1 MAAYSRRGSNVT
13 FSRCYRRECTG
24 GANCGMMAN
33 MPKPLISLVMMVKD
47 EAASIVASIESC
59 RPFVDR
65 IVILDTGSTDGT
77 QKLARGAAGDVSF
90 ELYEEPFVDYGS
102 TRNRALFLAG
112 EETVFTIMLSGD
124 ETLERGDALRSF
136 CESVRTMPMPAF
148 LLEVD
153 FGEQCIYASTRLAR
167 AGSGWRYVGRVHE
180 VMVGP
185 EGEAADMV
193 VPDARIRHRKSC
205 TSGQDKRK
213 WERDLELLLADHQ
226 SEPTN
231 PRTVFYLAQTYQCLG
246 KLEKASKFYARRAQ
260 MQGWSE
266 ETYMALFRRAEC
278 RELMGDV
285 GAARLGFLQAHSA
298 SPERAEPLYRIA
310 LSYYKEQEHHLTY
323 LFAKRASELPM
334 PTGLRL
340 FLNPTVYAYGA
351 HDLVAT
357 SAFYVGERA
366 AGIRSGCRALRA
378 APGDER
384 VAKNLSFYFG
394 PPTSQESMSHAV
406 VVIGTG
412 RSGTSAVAGMLD
424 AWGIPMG
431 EHLLPPDP
439 ANPGGYFEDEPLVA
453 LDEALLA
460 GSRVGAL
467 TLRAYLRWRAQRSRV
482 WGAKDPRLVHV
493 WDTWRE
499 LLPCPVTVVHVEREL
514 EDCVRSCLRAYGGN
528 RNDWE
533 RLMLQRQEAAR
544 RIANAHRA
552 VRVRY
557 EHLLHDPRK
566 YLGLLLDRLPR
577 FARDAVQ
584 HQARWE
590 TAVETITK
598 RAH

>member
-1 MAAYSRRGSNVT
+1 
-13 FSRCYRRECTG
+13 
-24 GANCGMMAN
+24 MMAG

-77 QKLARGAAGDVSF
+77 QKLAQEAAGKVPF
-90 ELYEEPFVDYGS
+90 ELHEEPFVDYGT
-102 TRNRALFLAG
+102 TRNRALHLANQ
-112 EETVFTIMLSGD
+112 ETVFTLMLSGD
-124 ETLERGDALRSF
+124 ETLERGDALREF
-136 CESVRTMPMPAF
+136 CESMRSVPIGAF
-148 LLEVD
+148 LIEID
-153 FGEQCIYASTRLAR
+153 FGEQCHYPSVRLAR
-167 AGSGWRYVGRVHE
+167 TGWGWRYVGRVHE
-180 VMVGP
+180 VMVDQDGSS
-185 EGEAADMV
+185 ADAMV
-193 VPDARIRHRKSC
+193 PRARIVHRKS
-205 TSGQDKRK
+205 SSPGQEKRK
-213 WERDLELLLADHQ
+213 WERDLELLLEDHQ
-226 SEPTN
+226 SDPSN

-246 KLEKASKFYARRAQ
+246 KLEKASKFYTRRAQ
-260 MQGWSE
+260 MQGWPE
-266 ETYMALFRRAEC
+266 ETYMAMFRRAEC

-351 HDLVAT
+351 NDLVAT

-384 VAKNLSFYFG
+384 VAKNLGFYFG
-394 PPTSQESMSHAV
+394 PSAPQQSMSHAV
-406 VVIGTG
+406 AVIGTG
-412 RSGTSAVAGMLD
+412 RSGTSAVAGMLH

-431 EHLLPPDP
+431 DHLLPTDA
-439 ANPGGYFEDEPLVA
+439 ANPDGYFEDEPLVA

-467 TLRAYLRWRAQRSRV
+467 SLGAYLRWRAQRSQV
-482 WGAKDPRLVHV
+482 WGAKDPRLVHI
-493 WDTWRE
+493 WSRWRE

-514 EDCVRSCLRAYGGN
+514 EDCVRSCLRAYGGK
-528 RNDWE
+528 RDDWE
-533 RLMLQRQEAAR
+533 RLMSERQDAAR
-544 RIANAHRA
+544 RIANEHGA
-552 VRVRY
+552 VRVQY

-566 YLGLLLDRLPR
+566 YLGILLDRLPR
-577 FARDAVQ
+577 FARDEVQ
-584 HQARWE
+584 RRARWE

-598 RAH
+598 RTH